1 MSRTIEWRHDGSRL
15 VVPVIVYPPLTGT
28 TFEGVTGN
36 ALIDTGSTT
45 TGVTAKIAQKLGL
58 QSIGKRLI
66 STVGGE
72 KHIDRTIFRIGLDGC
87 AADNDF
93 PTFPY
98 VFEEV
103 VGFELLD
110 SFSFDVLL
118 GMDILRQ
125 CELLIAPRNRGRL
138 TFGT

>member
-1 MSRTIEWRHDGSRL
+1 MSRSIEWRHDGSRL
-15 VVPVIVYPPLTGT
+15 VVPVTVYPPLTGT
-28 TFEGVTGN
+28 TFEGVAGN

-45 TGVTAKIAQKLGL
+45 TGVTGRIAEELGL
-58 QSIGKRLI
+58 QSIGKRLV

-72 KHIDRTIFRIGLDGC
+72 RQIDRYIFRIGLDGR
-87 AADNDF
+87 AADNDA

-98 VFEEV
+98 IFEDV

-125 CELLIAPRNRGRL
+125 CELLIAPGNRVRQR
-138 TFGT
+138 FGV

>member
-1 MSRTIEWRHDGSRL
+1 MSRTIEWRHDGSRI

-28 TFEGVTGN
+28 TFEGIAGN

-45 TGVTAKIAQKLGL
+45 TGVTAQIAQKLGL

-72 KHIDRTIFRIGLDGC
+72 KHIDRYIFRIGLDGR
-87 AADNDF
+87 AADTDA

-125 CELLIAPRNRGRL
+125 CELLIAPGNKCRL
-138 TFGT
+138 TFGA

>member
-15 VVPVIVYPPLTGT
+15 VVPAYPLYPPLTGT
-28 TFEGVTGN
+28 TFFEGIAGN

-45 TGVTAKIAQKLGL
+45 TGVTAGIAQKLGL
-58 QSIGKRLI
+58 RSIGKRLI

-72 KHIDRTIFRIGLDGC
+72 KHIDRYIFRIGLDGRV
-87 AADNDF
+87 ADNDA

-110 SFSFDVLL
+110 SFDVLL

-125 CELLIAPRNRGRL
+125 CELLIAPGNRCRL
-138 TFGT
+138 RFGS

>member
-15 VVPVIVYPPLTGT
+15 VVPVTVYPPQTGT
-28 TFEGVTGN
+28 MFEGIPGN

-45 TGVTAKIAQKLGL
+45 TGVTAKIARQLDL
-58 QSIGKRLI
+58 RSIGKRLI

-72 KHIDRTIFRIGLDGC
+72 KHIDRYIFRVGLDGL
-87 AADNDF
+87 AADSDA

-98 VFEEV
+98 IFEEV

-125 CELLIAPRNRGRL
+125 CELLIAPGNRCRL
-138 TFGT
+138 TFGG

>member
-1 MSRTIEWRHDGSRL
+1 MSRTIEWRHDGRRL

-28 TFEGVTGN
+28 TFEGVAGN

-45 TGVTAKIAQKLGL
+45 TGVTARIARTLGL
-58 QSIGKRLI
+58 RSIGKRPA

-72 KHIDRTIFRIGLDGC
+72 RQIDRYIFRVGLNGRADDGD
-87 AADNDF
+87 A

-103 VGFELLD
+103 VGSELLD
-110 SFSFDVLL
+110 TFSFDVLL

-125 CELLIAPRNRGRL
+125 CELHIGPGNQCKLRVGV
-138 TFGT
+138 

>member
-1 MSRTIEWRHDGSRL
+1 MSRTIEWRHDGTRL
-15 VVPVIVYPPLTGT
+15 IVPVIVYPPLTGT
-28 TFEGVTGN
+28 TFEGVEGR

-45 TGVTAKIAQKLGL
+45 TGVTVRIARQLGL
-58 QSIGKRLI
+58 QSIGKRPA

-72 KHIDRTIFRIGLDGC
+72 RQIDRYIFRVGLNGRTGD
-87 AADNDF
+87 DDV

-103 VGFELLD
+103 VGLELLD

-125 CELLIAPRNRGRL
+125 CELLIAPGNRCRL
-138 TFGT
+138 TFGY

>member
-15 VVPVIVYPPLTGT
+15 VVPVIIYPPLTGT

-45 TGVTAKIAQKLGL
+45 TGVTSKIAQKLGL
-58 QSIGKRLI
+58 RSIGKRLVA
-66 STVGGE
+66 TVGGE
-72 KHIDRTIFRIGLDGC
+72 KQIDRYIFRVGLDGR
-87 AADNDF
+87 AADNDA

-98 VFEEV
+98 IFEDV

-125 CELLIAPRNRGRL
+125 CELLIAPGNRCRL
-138 TFGT
+138 TFGV

>member
-1 MSRTIEWRHDGSRL
+1 MPRTIEWRHDGSRL

-28 TFEGVTGN
+28 TFEGVSGK

-45 TGVTAKIAQKLGL
+45 TGITARIAEQLGL
-58 QSIGKRLI
+58 HSIGKRLI
-66 STVGGE
+66 STVAGE
-72 KHIDRTIFRIGLDGC
+72 KHIDRMIFRIGLEGSN
-87 AADNDF
+87 ADSDA
-93 PTFPY
+93 PTFPFI
-98 VFEEV
+98 FEEV

-125 CELLIAPRNRGRL
+125 CELLIAPRDRCRL
-138 TFGT
+138 RFGT

>member
-1 MSRTIEWRHDGSRL
+1 MLRTIEWRHDGSRL
-15 VVPVIVYPPLTGT
+15 VIPVVVYPPLTGT
-28 TFEGVTGN
+28 TFDGVAGS

-45 TGVTAKIAQKLGL
+45 TGVTANIAQKLGL

-72 KHIDRTIFRIGLDGC
+72 KHIDRYIFRIGLNSGE
-87 AADNDF
+87 ADSDA

-125 CELLIAPRNRGRL
+125 CELLIAPGNRCRL
-138 TFGT
+138 TFGV

>member
-15 VVPVIVYPPLTGT
+15 VVPVTVYPPLTGT
-28 TFEGVTGN
+28 TFDGIAGK

-45 TGVTAKIAQKLGL
+45 TGITAGIAEKLGL
-58 QSIGKRLI
+58 HSIGKRLI

-72 KHIDRTIFRIGLDGC
+72 RHIDRYIFRIGLDGS
-87 AADNDF
+87 AADDDA
-93 PTFPY
+93 PTFPFI
-98 VFEEV
+98 FEEV

-125 CELLIAPRNRGRL
+125 CELLIAPGNRGRL
-138 TFGT
+138 RFGM

>member
-15 VVPVIVYPPLTGT
+15 IVPVMIYPPLTGSHFT
-28 TFEGVTGN
+28 GIEGK

-45 TGVTAKIAQKLGL
+45 TGITALVAQKLGL
-58 QSIGKRLI
+58 RSIGKRPV

-72 KHIDRTIFRIGLDGC
+72 KQIDRYIFRIGIAGRQ
-87 AADNDF
+87 AADDA

-98 VFEEV
+98 IFEEV
-103 VGFELLD
+103 VGFDLLN

-118 GMDILRQ
+118 GMDLLRQ
-125 CELLIAPRNRGRL
+125 CELLVSPGNRCRL
-138 TFGT
+138 TFGL

>member
-1 MSRTIEWRHDGSRL
+1 MSRTIEWRHDGSRI

-28 TFEGVTGN
+28 TFEGIAGN

-45 TGVTAKIAQKLGL
+45 TGVTAGIAQKLGL

-72 KHIDRTIFRIGLDGC
+72 KHIDRYIFRIGLDGR
-87 AADNDF
+87 AADTDA

-98 VFEEV
+98 VFEGWSGSSCSTV
-103 VGFELLD
+103 SASTCCWGWI
-110 SFSFDVLL
+110 SCGSAN
-118 GMDILRQ
+118 
-125 CELLIAPRNRGRL
+125 C
-138 TFGT
+138 

>member
-1 MSRTIEWRHDGSRL
+1 M
-15 VVPVIVYPPLTGT
+15 VYPPLTGT
-28 TFEGVTGN
+28 TFEGITGR

-45 TGVTAKIAQKLGL
+45 TGVTAKIAERLGL
-58 QSIGKRLI
+58 RSIGKRLI
-66 STVGGE
+66 STVDGE
-72 KHIDRTIFRIGLDGC
+72 KHIDRFIFRVGLVGQTAEHD
-87 AADNDF
+87 A
-93 PTFPY
+93 PTFPF

-125 CELLIAPRNRGRL
+125 CELLIAPGNRCRL
-138 TFGT
+138 TFGG

>member
-1 MSRTIEWRHDGSRL
+1 MEWRHDGSRL
-15 VVPVIVYPPLTGT
+15 VVPVTVYPPLTGT
-28 TFEGVTGN
+28 TFEGVAGN

-45 TGVTAKIAQKLGL
+45 TGVTGRIAEELGL
-58 QSIGKRLI
+58 QSIGKRLV

-72 KHIDRTIFRIGLDGC
+72 RQIDRYIFRIGLDGR
-87 AADNDF
+87 AADNDA

-98 VFEEV
+98 IFEDV

-125 CELLIAPRNRGRL
+125 CELLIAPGNRVRQR
-138 TFGT
+138 FGV